1 MSRYIALALVF
12 LATVATGDCASP
24 RNESMAATGTSAK
37 RQIFPIDL
45 PTTLQLA
52 GARNLDI
59 QLAREKQRE
68 AVANFDIALE
78 QFFPWVSPGATYRR
92 HNDLIQDVQGHIIP
106 VHKWAEAPGVAPTLQ
121 VDLGDA
127 LYKSLKNHKL
137 VRAAEFGLDAQRE
150 DTILAAARGYFDL
163 VKTNA
168 AVGVAQQSV
177 AISEEY
183 ERQLHQAVGIGVA
196 FEGEELR
203 VGVQTDRNRL
213 ALRQAVEQQ
222 AVAAARLVETL
233 HLDSTVELVPRD
245 TGLLVVKVANVR
257 APYGSLVQ
265 EALAS
270 RPELKQSAQL
280 TGAARDEKNGALYGP
295 LLPSVGGQAFFGN
308 LGGGIDGQPNTFG
321 RQEDYSATIGWR
333 VGPGGLFDVGRINA
347 TQSRLKGAEFVAG
360 KTEDA
365 VVRQVSEAVARAQ
378 SLEDQ
383 IAIARQALERSEK
396 TLSLSR
402 ERRQFDIA
410 NVLENILA
418 EQDLTRSRADY
429 INVIAE
435 FNKAQYEL
443 LNALGRSSSA
453 RMTLRQS
460 RVRH

>member
-1 MSRYIALALVF
+1 MNRYIAFPWVF
-12 LATVATGDCASP
+12 LATVATADCAP
-24 RNESMAATGTSAK
+24 PAGESKATAAMSGR

-59 QLAREKQRE
+59 QIAREKQKE
-68 AVANFDIALE
+68 ALANHDIAIE
-78 QFFPWVSPGATYRR
+78 QFFPWISPGVIYRQ
-92 HNDLIQDVQGHIIP
+92 HDNFFQDVQGHIIS
-106 VHKWAEAPGVAPTLQ
+106 VHKRSYAPGLAPTLQ

-127 LYKSLKNHKL
+127 LYKSLKSHKL

-150 DTILAAARGYFDL
+150 DTILAAAQGYFDL
-163 VKTNA
+163 VKTKA
-168 AVGVAQQSV
+168 AIGVAEQSV

-183 ERQLHQAVGIGVA
+183 ESQLQQAVGIGVA

-203 VGVQTDRNRL
+203 VGVQTDRNRIV
-213 ALRQAVEQQ
+213 LRQAVEQQ
-222 AVAAARLVETL
+222 AVAAARLAETL

-257 APYGSLVQ
+257 VPYRNLVL

-280 TGAARDEKNGALYGP
+280 TEAARDEKNGAVYGP
-295 LLPSVGGQAFFGN
+295 LVPSVGGQAFFGG
-308 LGGGIDGQPNTFG
+308 LGGGIEGKPSKFG
-321 RQEDYSATIGWR
+321 NQKDYTATLGWR
-333 VGPGGLFDVGRINA
+333 VGPGGLFDFGRINA
-347 TQSRLKGAEFVAG
+347 TRSRLKGAEFSAG

-365 VVRQVSEAVARAQ
+365 VVRQVSEAIARAQ

-383 IAIARQALERSEK
+383 ITIARRAVESSEK
-396 TLSLSR
+396 TLGLSR
-402 ERRQFDIA
+402 ERQQFDIA

-429 INVIAE
+429 ISVIAE

-443 LNALGRSSSA
+443 LKSIGALKPGAPERHSA
-453 RMTLRQS
+453 K
-460 RVRH
+460 

>member
-1 MSRYIALALVF
+1 MRRYIALALV
-12 LATVATGDCASP
+12 LSTVARADCASP
-24 RNESMAATGTSAK
+24 AKDAKATTAMSGK

-45 PTTLQLA
+45 PTALQLA

-59 QLAREKQRE
+59 QIAREKQKE
-68 AVANFDIALE
+68 AVANFDVALE
-78 QFFPWVSPGATYRR
+78 QFFPWISPGVTYRR
-92 HNDLIQDVQGHIIP
+92 HDDLLQDVNGNIIT
-106 VHKWAEAPGVAPTLQ
+106 VNKWAEAAGVAPTLQ

-127 LYKSLKNHKL
+127 LYKSLKSHKL
-137 VRAAEFGLDAQRE
+137 VRAAEFGLHAQRE
-150 DTILAAARGYFDL
+150 DTILAAAQGYFDL
-163 VKTNA
+163 VKTKA
-168 AVGVAQQSV
+168 AVGVAEQSV

-183 ERQLHQAVGIGVA
+183 ESQLQQAVGIGVA

-203 VGVQTDRNRL
+203 VGVQTDRNRI
-213 ALRQAVEQQ
+213 ALRQAIEQQ
-222 AVAAARLVETL
+222 ALAAARLVETL
-233 HLDSTVELVPRD
+233 HLDSTVALVPRD

-257 APYGSLVQ
+257 APYTSLVE

-280 TGAARDEKNGALYGP
+280 TAAARDEKNGAVYGP
-295 LLPSVGGQAFFGN
+295 LLPSVQGQAFIGN
-308 LGGGIDGQPNTFG
+308 LGGGIVGQPKRFG
-321 RQEDYSATIGWR
+321 RQEDYTAILGWR

-347 TQSRLKGAEFVAG
+347 TQSRLKGAEFFAG

-365 VVRQVSEAVARAQ
+365 VVRQVSEAIARAQ

-383 IAIARQALERSEK
+383 ITIARRAVEGSER
-396 TLSLSR
+396 TLTLSR
-402 ERRQFDIA
+402 ERQQFDIA

-443 LNALGRSSSA
+443 LKSIGALNPSTPGRHSA
-453 RMTLRQS
+453 K
-460 RVRH
+460 

>member
-1 MSRYIALALVF
+1 MNLHIALALVF
-12 LATVATGDCASP
+12 LATVATADCASP
-24 RNESMAATGTSAK
+24 ASESKATTRISGK
-37 RQIFPIDL
+37 REVFPIDL
-45 PTTLQLA
+45 PTALQLA

-59 QLAREKQRE
+59 QIAREKQKE
-68 AVANFDIALE
+68 AVANFDIAVE
-78 QFFPWVSPGATYRR
+78 QFFPWISPGVIYRQ
-92 HNDLIQDVQGHIIP
+92 HDNFFQDVQGHIIS
-106 VHKWAEAPGVAPTLQ
+106 VHKRSEAPGFASTLQ

-127 LYKSLKNHKL
+127 LYKSLKSHKL

-150 DTILAAARGYFDL
+150 DTILAAAQGYFDL
-163 VKTNA
+163 VKTKA
-168 AVGVAQQSV
+168 AVGVTEQSV

-183 ERQLHQAVGIGVA
+183 ESQIHQAVGIGVA

-203 VGVQTDRNRL
+203 VGVQTDRNRI
-213 ALRQAVEQQ
+213 ALRQTIEQQ
-222 AVAAARLVETL
+222 AVAAARLAETL

-257 APYGSLVQ
+257 VPYRSLVQ

-280 TGAARDEKNGALYGP
+280 TGAARDEKSGAVYGP
-295 LLPSVGGQAFFGN
+295 LLPSVGGQAFFGG
-308 LGGGIDGQPNTFG
+308 LGGGIEGKRSKFG
-321 RQEDYSATIGWR
+321 HQEDYTATVGWR
-333 VGPGGLFDVGRINA
+333 VGPGGLFDVGRIRA
-347 TQSRLKGAEFVAG
+347 TQSRLNGAEFFAG

-365 VVRQVSEAVARAQ
+365 VVRQVSEAIARAQ

-383 IAIARQALERSEK
+383 ITIARRAVERSEK

-402 ERRQFDIA
+402 ERQEFDIA

-429 INVIAE
+429 INIIAE

-443 LNALGRSSSA
+443 LKSIGALNPGTPERHSA
-453 RMTLRQS
+453 K
-460 RVRH
+460 

>member
-1 MSRYIALALVF
+1 MNLHIALALVF
-12 LATVATGDCASP
+12 LATVATADCASP
-24 RNESMAATGTSAK
+24 ASESKATTRISGK
-37 RQIFPIDL
+37 REVFPIDL
-45 PTTLQLA
+45 PTALQLA

-59 QLAREKQRE
+59 QIAREKQKE
-68 AVANFDIALE
+68 AVANFDIAVE
-78 QFFPWVSPGATYRR
+78 QFFPWISPGVIYRQ
-92 HNDLIQDVQGHIIP
+92 HDNFFQDVQGHIIS
-106 VHKWAEAPGVAPTLQ
+106 VHKRSYAPGLAPTLQ

-127 LYKSLKNHKL
+127 LYKSLKSHKL

-150 DTILAAARGYFDL
+150 DTILAAAQGYFDL
-163 VKTNA
+163 VKTKA
-168 AVGVAQQSV
+168 AVGVTEQSV

-183 ERQLHQAVGIGVA
+183 ESQIHQAVGIGVA

-203 VGVQTDRNRL
+203 VGVQTDRNRI
-213 ALRQAVEQQ
+213 ALRQTIEQQ
-222 AVAAARLVETL
+222 AVAAARLAETL

-257 APYGSLVQ
+257 VPYRSLVQ

-280 TGAARDEKNGALYGP
+280 TGAARDEKSGAVYGP
-295 LLPSVGGQAFFGN
+295 LLPSVGGQAFFGG
-308 LGGGIDGQPNTFG
+308 LGGGIEGKRSKFG
-321 RQEDYSATIGWR
+321 PQEDYTATVGWR

-347 TQSRLKGAEFVAG
+347 TQSRLKGAEFFAG
-360 KTEDA
+360 KPEDA
-365 VVRQVSEAVARAQ
+365 VVRQVSEAIARAQ

-383 IAIARQALERSEK
+383 ITIARRAVERSER

-402 ERRQFDIA
+402 ERQEFDIA

-429 INVIAE
+429 INIIAE

-443 LNALGRSSSA
+443 LKSIGALKHSTPERHSA
-453 RMTLRQS
+453 K
-460 RVRH
+460 